1 MKSEKYL
8 LTTMGTGRARMKT
21 PMRAQSPPMSWKFKD
36 DFEVYESDFWGY
48 EADFGVMK
56 LIFGVMKLILGL

>member
-1 MKSEKYL
+1 
-8 LTTMGTGRARMKT
+8 MGTGRARMKT

-48 EADFGVMK
+48 ESDFWGYEADFGGYEAD
-56 LIFGVMKLILGL
+56 F